1 MCSLELNRISVV
13 VDVAVVVVVV
23 VVVVVAIDLFATFC
37 SVSPDEASHK
47 LSQTKKRNNKK
58 FVIKIGTSSF

>member
-1 MCSLELNRISVV
+1 MNRIFVV
-13 VDVAVVVVVV
+13 VAIAVVA

-47 LSQTKKRNNKK
+47 LSQTKKRNRKK
-58 FVIKIGTSSF
+58 FVIKIGTFSY